1 MQPDDSW
8 PLGFIGEVASDGV
21 AHVDAEGVQRVGLRE
36 DAVADR
42 VSGEA
47 AFDIL
52 LHDERDF
59 GGHG

>member
-1 MQPDDSW
+1 M
-8 PLGFIGEVASDGV
+8 GEVASDGV
-21 AHVDAEGVQRVGLRE
+21 AHVDAESVQRVGLRE

-59 GGHG
+59 GGDG